1 MNEKKT
7 NIYQLFTALLVATIA
22 SILYGCGGDD
32 EGDVTTTTTWQA
44 PDSLIFSYP
53 YPDQIEVPSSAL
65 VVLRFS
71 TELDQEVIDDIDT
84 RLLLVS
90 DPDDS
95 TVAVEYQ
102 VTDNGRGLV
111 LHPLSPLLPAE
122 TYHLAVS
129 GAGLGAIDGDSVA
142 RVQFQTAGSQ
152 AGAAEAMG
160 AGPFALLSAPP
171 LGQPQLLASNDDAS
185 RPNDMST
192 FRMAFNQ
199 TLDPTSTSYGENG
212 TVQLRDNL
220 GQLVPASLFL
230 QGRYLSLDP
239 SQDLEPVEH
248 TLTITGLRAQ
258 TTGAELP
265 EYNRTFVPVSTLPR
279 ATSILKVGSLGA
291 EQPDL
296 TSLLTGNPINQ
307 VPVQSFVLGNE
318 SFTAL
323 SGDLAA
329 DLGFAPDFPGAVP
342 LRVPA
347 GSVLRGSPV
356 DVNILG
362 EIPSGLE
369 TGEVTITLLSDA
381 NGYLIPNPFS
391 DSPSVPRYAL
401 LNMDAAMS
409 AEGMAPNGA
418 LSQNLL
424 NVQVAGLAVVEDG
437 VLVLDAVSVVEPEV
451 LGLEKASGLLSFRM
465 EAYENQRQA
474 PSPTPDARPLQLH
487 SWVPGIFQPNARPG
501 DPIILN
507 FNKPLDPASV
517 FLDGAIQVRVDGVVQ
532 TFEMRHDGATVVIS
546 EDILE
551 HGKDIQVTLTS
562 LLRDTQGNSLN
573 QDRTLD
579 IRLPEFILPNGNVNE
594 LRSPLVSAVFPGYP
608 CAMTGAVLT
617 GPRENWRNGRCVGG
631 KSSDP
636 LYPVPNLFKDF
647 SLRAIFSRSIDIAT
661 VNENTFVVERF
672 NTGNNAWELVNGR
685 LKVFAQRTEFYPESP
700 WQVGDL
706 YRYTLHS
713 EAGSP
718 NCGGNAICSN
728 DGAPIQTR
736 QLSQSSSTAPGLREG
751 GPNLTNHFVVTG
763 EEDRITR
770 VSLRS
775 LPVADVNANL
785 SLEDS
790 EQGAEPDGNGGATA
804 EFNYL
809 QLQLKD
815 FSGVVTDANIGCD
828 IGEDCPE
835 KKFAFVGA
843 GALQAGVS
851 SYEPDVTVNR
861 RLIDSDPGTSNEVT
875 GAVIAKVY
883 PTILPT
889 TSVFLQARALGII
902 SIPLDTGPLMLR
914 LAYENNNPITGY
926 ITQTPDGPWFSTTFD
941 LMVDAPELE
950 PRLIIELGH
959 DIRSKLITGVV
970 LEGPLRFV
978 DDGRLILKVRNPDPL
993 IIPANIDLLGIGLA
1007 GVELEVP
1014 PLGVDLTFTFLPV
1027 KNL

>member
-7 NIYQLFTALLVATIA
+7 NIYQLFTALLIATIA

-53 YPDQIEVPSSAL
+53 YPDQIEVPSSAP

-90 DPDDS
+90 DLDDS

-142 RVQFQTAGSQ
+142 RVQFSTAGNQ
-152 AGAAEAMG
+152 GGAMDAMG
-160 AGPFALLSAPP
+160 VGPFALLSAPP
-171 LGQPQLLASNDDAS
+171 LDQPQLLASNEDAS

-192 FRMAFNQ
+192 FRMSFNQ

-220 GQLVPASLFL
+220 GKLVPASMFMR
-230 QGRYLSLDP
+230 GRYLTLDP

-265 EYNRTFVPVSTLPR
+265 EYNRTFVPISTLPR

-296 TSLLTGNPINQ
+296 TSALTGNPINQ
-307 VPVQSFVLGNE
+307 VPVQSFVLGND

-362 EIPSGLE
+362 KIPSGLE

-409 AEGMAPNGA
+409 AEGLAPNGA

-451 LGLEKASGLLSFRM
+451 LGLERASGLLSFRM

-474 PSPTPDARPLQLH
+474 PSPTPDARPLELH
-487 SWVPGIFQPNARPG
+487 SWVPGIYQPNARPG

-517 FLDGAIQVRVDGVVQ
+517 FLDGAVQITVDGVQ
-532 TFEMRHDGATVVIS
+532 LSSFPMRHDGATLVIG
-546 EDILE
+546 EDIIE
-551 HGKDIQVTLTS
+551 HNKDIQVTLTS
-562 LLRDTQGNSLN
+562 LLRDTQGNSLS
-573 QDRTLD
+573 QDQTLD
-579 IRLPEFILPNGNVNE
+579 IRLPDFDLPNDNPDE
-594 LRSPLVSAVFPGYP
+594 LRAPLVAAVFPGYP
-608 CAMTGAVLT
+608 CAMTNPILT
-617 GPRENWRNGRCVGG
+617 GPRENWRNGRCTGG
-631 KSSDP
+631 NDTDP
-636 LYPVPNLFKDF
+636 LTPVSNLYKDF
-647 SLRAIFSRSIDIAT
+647 SLRAVFSRSIDKAT
-661 VNENTFVVERF
+661 INDNTFVVEHF
-672 NTGNNAWELVNGR
+672 NDNAWQPVAGR
-685 LKVFAQRTEFYPESP
+685 LQLFAQRAEFFPDSP
-700 WQVGDL
+700 WRIGDL
-706 YRYTLHS
+706 YRFTLHS
-713 EAGSP
+713 EEGTP
-718 NCGGNAICSN
+718 NCGVNAICST
-728 DGAPIQTR
+728 DGAAIQTR
-736 QLSQSSSTAPGLREG
+736 QISQSSSTAPGLRQG
-751 GPNLTNHFVVTG
+751 GPDLTNHFVVTG
-763 EEDRITR
+763 EDDRITR
-770 VSLRS
+770 VTLRG
-775 LPVADVNANL
+775 LPTSDTNANL
-785 SLEDS
+785 RLDDS
-790 EQGAEPDGNGGATA
+790 EQGAVPDGNGGASA
-804 EFNYL
+804 EANFL
-809 QLQLKD
+809 QLGMKD
-815 FSGVVTDANIGCD
+815 TSGVVSDANIGCS

-835 KKFAFVGA
+835 KRFSFIGS
-843 GALQAGVS
+843 GGLQAGVS
-851 SYEPDVTVNR
+851 YYDPDVVVNR
-861 RLIDSDPGTSNEVT
+861 RLIDGNPDTSNEIT
-875 GAVIAKVY
+875 GSMIAKVY
-883 PTILPT
+883 PTVLST
-889 TSVFLQARALGII
+889 TSVFLEARALGLIT
-902 SIPLDTGPLMLR
+902 IPLDTGPLVLR
-914 LAYENNNPITGY
+914 LQHENNHAITGY
-926 ITQTPDGPWFSTTFD
+926 VSETPDGPWFSTSFD
-941 LMVDAPELE
+941 LMIDAPELE
-950 PRLIIELGH
+950 PRLLIELGH
-959 DIRSKLITGVV
+959 DLRSKVIKNVIV
-970 LEGPLRFV
+970 EGPLRFV
-978 DDGRLILKVRNPDPL
+978 EDGRLILKVRNPDPL
-993 IIPANIDLLGIGLA
+993 VIAAEIDLLGIGL
-1007 GVELEVP
+1007 GGLELEVP

-1027 KNL
+1027 KNF